1 MSDSWRVIWS
11 SCDILLCQRSC
22 GVNVKNVV
30 CCFLIARD
38 RHWKTA
44 TTRLTRKQVISHRTH
59 SASDREPSK
68 TAKLHLECGSLISH
82 IAPYF
87 EISAQT
93 LSFVSSPACLHCW
106 FFFFCHDILC
116 TNATHN
122 RKYNHL
128 GKKNN
133 NVQSHKHTY
142 DNYIIKVLLAG

>member
-30 CCFLIARD
+30 CCVFLLPGTD
-38 RHWKTA
+38 TG
-44 TTRLTRKQVISHRTH
+44 RLPPHDWHVNKLFHIEHTPPVTENPAKQPNCRC
-59 SASDREPSK
+59 R
-68 TAKLHLECGSLISH
+68 SLISH
-82 IAPYF
+82 IAPF
-87 EISAQT
+87 KISAQT
-93 LSFVSSPACLHCW
+93 LWFMSSSACLHCW
-106 FFFFCHDILC
+106 FFFFSHDILC

-122 RKYNHL
+122 RKYHHL